1 MYNNGLEAAIA
12 NSNNDIFAARK
23 YTNDWSNNL
32 DIKALKLYDAFV
44 NQDVEG
50 LAQSARDLG
59 GKNSAA
65 YKKAT
70 AKIEQLKRM
79 AGME

>member
-1 MYNNGLEAAIA
+1 MYNNGLESAISK
-12 NSNNDIFAARK
+12 SNGDIFAARK

-32 DIKALKLYDAFV
+32 DIKALKLYDSFI

-50 LAQSARDLG
+50 LAQSARELG